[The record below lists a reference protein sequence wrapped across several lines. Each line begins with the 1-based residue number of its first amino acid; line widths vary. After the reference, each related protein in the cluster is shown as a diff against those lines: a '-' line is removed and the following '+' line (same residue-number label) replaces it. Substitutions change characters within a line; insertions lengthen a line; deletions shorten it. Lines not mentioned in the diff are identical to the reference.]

1 MRYRI
6 LAIGFAG
13 LSVLLGLAGL
23 HAIAAGLFI
32 LPVALARFYG
42 FGRAGLA
49 LLFFAALLGVVV
61 SGSPGVAVFYGA
73 IASLGLLIGAL
84 ALRQW
89 PFGWI
94 VAALSTAIFALVC
107 GGMLWNWEQVRK
119 DTSISLAARA
129 EQFNEIEEADSSPQA
144 GAMAETLR
152 TMDREFEALIF
163 GSVFMIALLSASFVL
178 HVVQRAAPGALQIRS
193 RFALMRP
200 PEGLVWLAIGLAL
213 LWFLEL
219 QFEARGLQI
228 VVWNGGLALTAIY
241 WINGLSIV
249 YYAMERSMLGPMMR
263 LAIGMAIVI
272 FVLQTAPVFTALGFF
287 DTWLD
292 LRKRYDRLL
301 ENRSN
306 PTP

>member
-1 MRYRI
+1 MRYGI
-6 LAIGFAG
+6 LAAG
-13 LSVLLGLAGL
+13 LIGLSAFLGLAGL

-32 LPVALARFYG
+32 LPVALARVYG
-42 FGRAGLA
+42 FGRPALA
-49 LLFFAALLGVVV
+49 LLLFAALLGTVL
-61 SGSPGVAVFYGA
+61 SGSLGVGVFYGA
-73 IASLGLLIGAL
+73 IAGLGVLIGAL

-94 VAALSTAIFALVC
+94 VAALTAAIFVLVC
-107 GGMLWNWEQVRK
+107 GGMLSDWERFRK

-129 EQFNEIEEADSSPQA
+129 EQLNKIEEADQSPQA
-144 GAMAETLR
+144 GAMAETFR
-152 TMDREFEALIF
+152 SMDREFEALIF

-178 HVVQRAAPGALQIRS
+178 HVVQRAAPGALQIRG

-219 QFEARGLQI
+219 QVESRGLRI
-228 VVWNGGLALTAIY
+228 LVWNGGLALVAIY
-241 WINGLSIV
+241 WLNGLSIV
-249 YYAMERSMLGPMMR
+249 HYMMDRSALGPMMR
-263 LAIGMAIVI
+263 LAIGLAIVL

-287 DTWLD
+287 DTWLE